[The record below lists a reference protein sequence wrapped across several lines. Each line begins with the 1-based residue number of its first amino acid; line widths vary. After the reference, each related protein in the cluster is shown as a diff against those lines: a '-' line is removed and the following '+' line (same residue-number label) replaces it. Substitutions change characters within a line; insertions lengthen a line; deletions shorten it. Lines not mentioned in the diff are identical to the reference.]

1 MRVPAV
7 PVKLGRCVV
16 LGRFRW
22 HKNLT
27 ANVHQPPAKDPV
39 FSAIRQDLEA
49 KSYKLVRS
57 LNQTERVWLQAD
69 FVSNDLEFYEIG
81 LKQLACHA
89 CSFYRFVGTE
99 TAGSIRKYGS
109 LGLAKQIPKRLAGIR
124 RVSDLAP

>member
-99 TAGSIRKYGS
+99 TAGSIRKNGS
-109 LGLAKQIPKRLAGIR
+109 LGLSK
-124 RVSDLAP
+124 